1 MNLDKKL
8 AKYAKQIKN
17 PKYYGK
23 ILDILNKADETNYQF
38 KDFSLYDLEYLTGEI
53 ASYYDAIQ
61 TDEDDRR
68 MIKYC
73 NSLWFIISDKK
84 YILWETESLFI
95 ALGFM
100 IRAYFLMFFV
110 KLSQLINPAK
120 AFDTHN
126 VNWDMY
132 LIRGGLKA
140 AEFFDCEI
148 DEVEERRIEIEI

>member
-1 MNLDKKL
+1 MDLDKKL
-8 AKYAKQIKN
+8 AKYARQIKN

-23 ILDILNKADETNYQF
+23 ILDILDKADETNYEF
-38 KDFSLYDLEYLTGEI
+38 KDFSLHDLEYLTGEI

-73 NSLWFIISDKK
+73 NSIWFIISDKK
-84 YILWETESLFI
+84 YILWETESLLI

-120 AFDTHN
+120 AFETHN

-148 DEVEERRIEIEI
+148 DEVEERRIDIEV

>member
-8 AKYAKQIKN
+8 AKYARQIKN

-73 NSLWFIISDKK
+73 NSIWFIISDKK
-84 YILWETESLFI
+84 YILWETESLII

-110 KLSQLINPAK
+110 KLSQLINPVK
-120 AFDTHN
+120 AFDTRN

-148 DEVEERRIEIEI
+148 DEVEERRISF

>member
-1 MNLDKKL
+1 MDLDKKL
-8 AKYAKQIKN
+8 AKYARQIKN

-23 ILDILNKADETNYQF
+23 ILDILNEADETNYQF

-73 NSLWFIISDKK
+73 NSIWFIISDKK

-110 KLSQLINPAK
+110 KLSQLINPVK
-120 AFDTHN
+120 AFDTRN

-132 LIRGGLKA
+132 LIHGGLKA
-140 AEFFDCEI
+140 AEFFGCEI
-148 DEVEERRIEIEI
+148 DEVEERRIEL

>member
-23 ILDILNKADETNYQF
+23 ILDILNKADEMNYEF
-38 KDFSLYDLEYLTGEI
+38 KDFSLHDLEYLTGEI

-61 TDEDDRR
+61 TDEEDER

-73 NSLWFIISDKK
+73 NTIWFIISDKK
-84 YILWETESLFI
+84 YILWETESLLI

-120 AFDTHN
+120 AYDTHN

-148 DEVEERRIEIEI
+148 DEVEERRIEI

>member
-8 AKYAKQIKN
+8 AKYAKQIRN

-23 ILDILNKADETNYQF
+23 ILDILDKADETNYQF

-53 ASYYDAIQ
+53 EAYYNAIK
-61 TDEDDRR
+61 TDEEDER
-68 MIKYC
+68 MIKYL
-73 NSLWFIISDKK
+73 NSIWFIISDKK

-110 KLSQLINPAK
+110 KLSQIINPAK

-126 VNWDMY
+126 INWDMY
-132 LIRGGLKA
+132 LIRGGLRA

-148 DEVEERRIEIEI
+148 DELEQFRIEF

>member
-8 AKYAKQIKN
+8 AKYARQIKN

-23 ILDILNKADETNYQF
+23 ILDILDKADETNYEF

-53 ASYYDAIQ
+53 EAYYNAIQ
-61 TDEDDRR
+61 TDEDDER
-68 MIKYC
+68 MIKYL
-73 NSLWFIISDKK
+73 NSIWFIISDKK

-140 AEFFDCEI
+140 AEFFNCEI
-148 DEVEERRIEIEI
+148 DEVEERRIEIEV

>member
-1 MNLDKKL
+1 MNYDKKL
-8 AKYAKQIKN
+8 AKYAKQINN

-23 ILDILNKADETNYQF
+23 IIDILEKAEAENYQF
-38 KDFSLYDLEYLTGEI
+38 RKFNLYDLEYLTNEI
-53 ASYYDAIQ
+53 ESYYEAIT

-68 MIKYC
+68 MIKYY
-73 NSLWFIISDKK
+73 NSIWFIISDKK

-110 KLSQLINPAK
+110 KLSQIINPAK

-126 VNWDMY
+126 VNWDMH

-148 DEVEERRIEIEI
+148 DEIEERRIEI

>member
-8 AKYAKQIKN
+8 AKYARQIKN

-61 TDEDDRR
+61 TDEEDER

-73 NSLWFIISDKK
+73 NSIWFIISDKK

-120 AFDTHN
+120 AFDSHN

-140 AEFFDCEI
+140 AQFFDCEI
-148 DEVEERRIEIEI
+148 DEVEERRIEL

>member
-8 AKYAKQIKN
+8 AKYARQIKN

-23 ILDILNKADETNYQF
+23 ILDILNKADDTNYEF

-61 TDEDDRR
+61 TDEDDER

-73 NSLWFIISDKK
+73 NSIWFIISDKK

-100 IRAYFLMFFV
+100 IRAYFLLFFV
-110 KLSQLINPAK
+110 KLSQFINTAK

-148 DEVEERRIEIEI
+148 DELENNRIEI

>member
-1 MNLDKKL
+1 MDLDKKL
-8 AKYAKQIKN
+8 AKYARQIKN

-23 ILDILNKADETNYQF
+23 ILDILDKADETNYEF

-53 ASYYDAIQ
+53 EAYYNAIQ
-61 TDEDDRR
+61 TDEDDER
-68 MIKYC
+68 MIKYL
-73 NSLWFIISDKK
+73 NSIWFIISDKK

-140 AEFFDCEI
+140 AEFFNCEI
-148 DEVEERRIEIEI
+148 DEVEERRIEIEV

>member
-53 ASYYDAIQ
+53 EAYYNAIQ
-61 TDEDDRR
+61 TDEDDER
-68 MIKYC
+68 MIKYL
-73 NSLWFIISDKK
+73 NSIWFIISDKK

-148 DEVEERRIEIEI
+148 DEVEERRIDLLN